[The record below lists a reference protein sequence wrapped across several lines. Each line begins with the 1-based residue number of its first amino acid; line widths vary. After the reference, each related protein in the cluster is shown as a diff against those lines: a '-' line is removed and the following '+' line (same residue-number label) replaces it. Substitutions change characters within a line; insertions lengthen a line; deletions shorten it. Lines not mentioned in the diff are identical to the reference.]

1 MTIKLHIFL
10 FTLCSHRNKRMK
22 AGQGQAANCIFKG
35 QMLHFSVRPQFEGN
49 LNSSSIFWHWLFS
62 NKKHFELFLSCC
74 WLGHGWKE
82 MSYNFPFFIYVD
94 WRLISKKKQQNL
106 KFWQFQLVR
115 LSDCYCYIVITSE
128 GIMSVFNIYILI
140 RYIYCTSYDSHILK
154 NWPHVFKLFLIK
166 IFYSLDDST
175 VSFPDL
181 CLNVVHAKFWV
192 PVSDDSDTVLGP

>member
-35 QMLHFSVRPQFEGN
+35 QMLHFSGRPQFEGN

-62 NKKHFELFLSCC
+62 NKKHFGLFLSCC

-82 MSYNFPFFIYVD
+82 MSYNFSFFIYVD

-106 KFWQFQLVR
+106 KFRQFQLVR
-115 LSDCYCYIVITSE
+115 LSDCYCYIVITTVKESCQYLLF
-128 GIMSVFNIYILI
+128 VFWLDIFIALRMIATYWRTGRTCSNYFW
-140 RYIYCTSYDSHILK
+140 LK
-154 NWPHVFKLFLIK
+154 FSIHLMIQLLVFL
-166 IFYSLDDST
+166 T
-175 VSFPDL
+175 CV
-181 CLNVVHAKFWV
+181 
-192 PVSDDSDTVLGP
+192 